1 MLQLLAN
8 QFVAGWSLGHLDQ
21 SSPDLESPEA
31 LSRPD
36 STAKLKAC
44 SAIDEIAITS
54 VSEPGPRKLP
64 ANDLM
69 PSAMG
74 GPKSLE

>member
-1 MLQLLAN
+1 MLQLLAI
-8 QFVAGWSLGHLDQ
+8 QFVAGWSLGHSNQ
-21 SSPDLESPEA
+21 SSPDLLSPEE
-31 LSRPD
+31 LSRPE

-44 SAIDEIAITS
+44 SAVDEIAITS
-54 VSEPGPRKLP
+54 VFEPGPKRLP
-64 ANDLM
+64 ADDLM